1 MRAHCFRSRK
11 VSALA
16 GAVDYRWK
24 ILAMTY
30 FCMFSF
36 AMVFQSIPPLL
47 TLIRDEF
54 GISRAEAGLLMSF
67 FALPGIIVALP
78 GGIISD
84 RFGMKWTGVV
94 SLVLMVIGTL
104 VVGISNAP
112 LQAYV
117 GRIVS
122 GAGGLTLA
130 VVLPQLLSRWF
141 LGEELGVGMGIF
153 NTAMPLGA
161 ILSFNIFSIIGE
173 SLNWRMPIF
182 LTTTASIVGLS
193 VFLLLFRE
201 PPEKTSR
208 TRNDANGSIKELG
221 PAIWLVGLSWM
232 WFNAAFISFLTFS
245 SDFLVTRGYPIG
257 SAGLMSSLVMM
268 GSLFLSPL
276 MGYFVYKFGRERAF
290 IGAGGMIM
298 AFLIFLVPISPVVVP
313 LLVLIGIF
321 VAFVPAPIFSL
332 PSKLVKAENMGLAFG
347 IVTACLNIGVL
358 AGPYFAGLI
367 RDVTG
372 DYSFSFYLMAIFA
385 VLQTVTIALLSL
397 FKLRSEKEG

>member
-1 MRAHCFRSRK
+1 
-11 VSALA
+11 VLALA
-16 GAVDYRWK
+16 GAVNYRWK

-30 FCMFSF
+30 FCMLSF
-36 AMVFQSIPPLL
+36 AMVFQSISPLL

-54 GISRAEAGLLMSF
+54 SISRAEAGLLMSF

-84 RFGMKWTGVV
+84 RFGMKKTGIA

-104 VVGISNAP
+104 VVGTSNIP

-141 LGEELGVGMGIF
+141 LGKELGVGMGIF
-153 NTAMPLGA
+153 NTAMPLGT

-182 LTTTASIVGLS
+182 LTTTASIVALS
-193 VFLLLFRE
+193 VFLWLFKE
-201 PPEKTSR
+201 PSGKTSI
-208 TRNDANGSIKELG
+208 TKNGTGSSIKKLG
-221 PAIWLVGLSWM
+221 PAIWLVGLAWM

-245 SDFLVTRGYPIG
+245 SDFFVTRGYAIG
-257 SAGLMSSLVMM
+257 SAGLLSSIVMM

-290 IGAGGMIM
+290 IGIGGIII
-298 AFLIFLVPISPVVVP
+298 AFLIFLVPTSPVVIP
-313 LLVLIGIF
+313 LLVLIGVF

-332 PSKLVKAENMGLAFG
+332 PPKLVKPENMGLAFG
-347 IVTACLNIGVL
+347 IVTACLNIGIL

-367 RDVTG
+367 KDVTG

-385 VLQTVTIALLSL
+385 VLQAVTIALLGL
-397 FKLRSEKEG
+397 FKLRSEKEV